1 MINTAR
7 ITIAGFFLFWTVFL
21 FAGYGLVD
29 AVGDTLVG
37 WTDAHGISWFFH
49 ALQSLGLFVV
59 GFIWFIGTFFMVV
72 IWVAIGKARAFE
84 SVLQRQQQSSSQANT
99 TAPSDITLTQGDDGV
114 YR

>member
-1 MINTAR
+1 M
-7 ITIAGFFLFWTVFL
+7 IAGVFLFWTVFL

-29 AVGDTLVG
+29 ALGDTLVG
-37 WTDAHGISWFFH
+37 WTASHGIGWFFH

-59 GFIWFIGTFFMVV
+59 GFIWFIGAFFMAV

-84 SVLQRQQQSSSQANT
+84 TVMRQQHTDSNSQSASA
-99 TAPSDITLTQGDDGV
+99 SDITLTQGDDGV